1 MRPENLDEL
10 VAKYLDGSATQQ
22 ERELLNNW
30 FRLEQLKPYEWEA
43 EHPDEESNLKADIFD
58 AIEQNIRL
66 TRQPA
71 VIRRWPRYV
80 AAASIILFVAAGSFF
95 YLQSKKQTA
104 YQSATVKTDALPGT
118 SGAILTLANG
128 QRVVL
133 GKSGSGIQSLKSVNH
148 IQISSDSAIVYN
160 KGAVSP
166 SSIAYNTLTT
176 PNGRQFNV
184 ILPDGT
190 KVWMN
195 AGSTLQYPITF
206 SGRERI
212 VKLSGEAYFEVVH
225 NAKMPFKVMVNGQ
238 SVNDIGTAFNINSYT
253 DEPVMAVTLVEG
265 SASISNNTHNELLHP
280 GEQAVIK
287 AGSDNIKLVQADIE
301 MAMAWKNG
309 LFHFEHAPLNSA
321 LRQIARWYDLKV
333 EYEGKVPD
341 ITIDGDIYR
350 DVKASQLFAIL
361 GRLNVNFRIEGN
373 KLIVVP
379 KPKDMEKID

>member
-10 VAKYLDGSATQQ
+10 VAKYLDGSATHQ

-30 FRLEQLKPYEWEA
+30 FRLEQLKPYEWDA
-43 EHPDEESNLKADIFD
+43 EHPDEEGNLKAEMFD
-58 AIEQNIRL
+58 VIEQNIGLKR
-66 TRQPA
+66 RPV

-80 AAASIILFVAAGSFF
+80 AAASILLFAAAGSFF
-95 YLQSKKQTA
+95 YLHSQKQAA
-104 YQSATVKTDALPGT
+104 YQSANVKTDALPGT

-128 QRVVL
+128 QHVVL
-133 GKSGSGIQSLKSVNH
+133 GKSGSGIQSLQSVNH

-160 KGAVSP
+160 KGTVSP

-176 PNGRQFNV
+176 PNGRQFHV

-195 AGSTLQYPITF
+195 AGSTLQYPIAF

-225 NAKMPFKVMVNGQ
+225 NVKMPFKVVVNGQ

-265 SASISNNTHNELLHP
+265 SASISNNAHSELLHP

-287 AGSDNIKLVQADIE
+287 AGGDNIKVVQADIE

-341 ITIDGDIYR
+341 ITINGDIYR

-361 GRLNVNFRIEGN
+361 GRLNVNFKIEGN
-373 KLIVVP
+373 KLIV
-379 KPKDMEKID
+379 KPNPHDMEKID